1 VVADLRSRGCFCAL
15 KQLNEEGAGR
25 VAGKQILGVMA
36 GIAIWAV
43 YFYTIDFALMQAQG
57 LPVAATL
64 LPK

>member
-1 VVADLRSRGCFCAL
+1 
-15 KQLNEEGAGR
+15 LNEEGAGR